1 MAYINN
7 ATFPLRLFLV
17 GWKLIFKNI
26 LYIYKVFGATQIV
39 GQSKI
44 VFSLNV
50 NKDTSDRNGLH
61 LQLP

>member
-1 MAYINN
+1 M
-7 ATFPLRLFLV
+7 PHSHLRCFWLDGNWFS
-17 GWKLIFKNI
+17 KNI